1 MGLPPG
7 QSWKG
12 ESLDSER
19 ETIKKA
25 KKDLREFDSLYRKY
39 FPRINNFVF
48 HRVDDEALRADIVSN
63 VFFKAMKKLT
73 LFRFIDSRR
82 CSFSSWLY
90 RIAVNEVNQY
100 YRDSRR
106 NQMVL
111 KEYRLNTVR
120 DLRMGTDDCE
130 VSLNYEVIRERMKTL
145 SPEEQNLLTLRFFEK
160 KSYRELSEIFGRKE
174 GALKVRVHR
183 IINKLRASVDMG
195 DGTRESQG
203 KIGGLKGSGF
213 IKFGIL

>member
-1 MGLPPG
+1 M
-7 QSWKG
+7 
-12 ESLDSER
+12 DSER
-19 ETIKKA
+19 EAIKRA
-25 KKDLREFDSLYRKY
+25 KRDLGEFDSLYRKY

-48 HRVDDEALRADIVSN
+48 HRVDDETVRADIVSD

-106 NQMVL
+106 DQMVL

-120 DLRMGTDDCE
+120 DLQSGLGDCE
-130 VSLNYEVIRERMKTL
+130 DTLNYEVIRERMKRL

-160 KSYRELSEIFGRKE
+160 KSYRELAEIFSKKE

-183 IINKLRASVDMG
+183 IINKLRASVE
-195 DGTRESQG
+195 REDESHG

-213 IKFGIL
+213 MKFGIL